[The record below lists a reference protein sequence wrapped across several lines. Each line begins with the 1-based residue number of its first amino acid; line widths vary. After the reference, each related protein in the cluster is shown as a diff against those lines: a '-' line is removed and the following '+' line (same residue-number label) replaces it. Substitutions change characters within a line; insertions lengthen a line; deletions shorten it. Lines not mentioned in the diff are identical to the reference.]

1 MFIKVEILW
10 FKDSVIKGKM
20 VFKFMSKVY
29 ERETTDPRSEDAGS
43 DVPHDDSKSTSR
55 IASGE
60 SE

>member
-1 MFIKVEILW
+1 
-10 FKDSVIKGKM
+10 M

-60 SE
+60 IE